1 MIKYPMIYKLYGL
14 KLDWDD
20 KIPND
25 LQALGVSN
33 WIGMIK
39 YPMIYKLYGLKLD
52 WDDKIPND
60 LQALGSQTGL
70 G

>member
-1 MIKYPMIYKLYGL
+1 MIKYPMIYNLKGH

-20 KIPND
+20 KIPNA

-39 YPMIYKLYGLKLD
+39 YPMIYKL
-52 WDDKIPND
+52 
-60 LQALGSQTGL
+60 
-70 G
+70 

>member
-1 MIKYPMIYKLYGL
+1 MGL

-25 LQALGVSN
+25 LQALS
-33 WIGMIK
+33 
-39 YPMIYKLYGLKLD
+39 LKLD

-60 LQALGSQTGL
+60 LQALSVSNWIGIIKYPMIYKLYGSQTGL

>member
-1 MIKYPMIYKLYGL
+1 MVSNWIEMIKYPMIYKLYGL

-25 LQALGVSN
+25 L
-33 WIGMIK
+33 
-39 YPMIYKLYGLKLD
+39 P
-52 WDDKIPND
+52 D
-60 LQALGSQTGL
+60 LSSPTGL

>member
-33 WIGMIK
+33 RIEMIK
-39 YPMIYKLYGLKLD
+39 YPMIYKL
-52 WDDKIPND
+52 
-60 LQALGSQTGL
+60 
-70 G
+70 

>member
-1 MIKYPMIYKLYGL
+1 MIKYPMIYKLQGL

-25 LQALGVSN
+25 LLYLLDWDA
-33 WIGMIK
+33 
-39 YPMIYKLYGLKLD
+39 MIYKLQGLKLD

>member
-1 MIKYPMIYKLYGL
+1 MIYKLYGL

-25 LQALGVSN
+25 LQALWVSN
-33 WIGMIK
+33 WIGVIK
-39 YPMIYKLYGLKLD
+39 YPMIYKLDRLKLD
-52 WDDKIPND
+52 WDGKIPND
-60 LQALGSQTGL
+60 LQALWSQTGL

>member
-14 KLDWDD
+14 KLDWD
-20 KIPND
+20 
-25 LQALGVSN
+25 
-33 WIGMIK
+33 
-39 YPMIYKLYGLKLD
+39 Y
-52 WDDKIPND
+52 KIPND

>member
-1 MIKYPMIYKLYGL
+1 MIKYPMIYKLQGL

-20 KIPND
+20 KIPNE
-25 LQALGVSN
+25 L
-33 WIGMIK
+33 
-39 YPMIYKLYGLKLD
+39 YKLQGLKLD

>member
-1 MIKYPMIYKLYGL
+1 MGL

-25 LQALGVSN
+25 LQALWISN
-33 WIGMIK
+33 LIGMIK
-39 YPMIYKLYGLKLD
+39 YPMIYKLDGLKLD

-60 LQALGSQTGL
+60 LQALWSQTGL

>member
-1 MIKYPMIYKLYGL
+1 MIKYRMIYKLEGL

-25 LQALGVSN
+25 F
-33 WIGMIK
+33 
-39 YPMIYKLYGLKLD
+39 
-52 WDDKIPND
+52 
-60 LQALGSQTGL
+60 QALGSQTGL

>member
-1 MIKYPMIYKLYGL
+1 MIKYPMIYKFYGL

-20 KIPND
+20 KIHN
-25 LQALGVSN
+25 N
-33 WIGMIK
+33 
-39 YPMIYKLYGLKLD
+39 
-52 WDDKIPND
+52 

>member
-1 MIKYPMIYKLYGL
+1 MIKYPMIYKLQGL

-25 LQALGVSN
+25 LQALG
-33 WIGMIK
+33 IGMIK
-39 YPMIYKLYGLKLD
+39 YPMIYKLQGLKLD

>member
-1 MIKYPMIYKLYGL
+1 MIKYPMIYKLYVL

-25 LQALGVSN
+25 LQALG
-33 WIGMIK
+33 
-39 YPMIYKLYGLKLD
+39 PE
-52 WDDKIPND
+52 
-60 LQALGSQTGL
+60 TGL

>member
-1 MIKYPMIYKLYGL
+1 MIKYPMIYKLQGL

-25 LQALGVSN
+25 LQ
-33 WIGMIK
+33 IGMIK
-39 YPMIYKLYGLKLD
+39 YPMIYKLQDLKLD